1 MIGSATE
8 TLAAVEPV
16 HPGPASARRCKVAY
30 LMSRFP
36 VLTETFILNEMLA
49 VEQHGVRI
57 ELYPLLRMRPP
68 VMHPEARPW
77 VRRAH
82 YHPFL
87 SWRILRANLH
97 FLAHKPRAYL
107 GAIWTLLRATLGS
120 RRFFFGGLALFP
132 KSVYFA
138 RLMKDQGV
146 KHVHAH
152 FAHHPAAAALVIRR
166 LTGIP
171 YSFTAHGSDLHR
183 DRHMLREKVAEA
195 ATVVTI
201 SNYNKRIIVE
211 HCGQRF
217 AQKIVVIHCGIDVNR
232 FQPPGEDAPGRL
244 LADPLAIL
252 CIGTLHPVKG
262 HTYLI
267 EACRLL
273 RERGLNIRCHFVGD
287 GPDRAALFQQAAA
300 ANLADRIYF
309 HGQCEGSEVARLLRS
324 VHLLAAPSVP
334 TRDGRR
340 EGIPVALMEAMA
352 AGVPVVASNLSG
364 IPELVEDGSSG
375 LLVPPGDATAL
386 ADAIEH
392 IHDTPKLE
400 RRLVRAA
407 RERVVEHFNLH
418 CNAAL
423 LARRFN
429 RGDPS

>member
-1 MIGSATE
+1 MISNATE
-8 TLAAVEPV
+8 TSVAVEPK
-16 HPGPASARRCKVAY
+16 HPAPASARRCKVAY
-30 LMSRFP
+30 LTSRFP

-49 VEQHGVRI
+49 VERHGVRI
-57 ELYPLLRMRPP
+57 ELYPLLRMRPAI
-68 VMHPEARPW
+68 MHPEARPW
-77 VRRAH
+77 VQRAH

-87 SWRILRANLH
+87 SWRIVRANLH

-107 GAIWTLLRATLGS
+107 GALWTLLRGTLGS

-132 KSVYFA
+132 KIVYFA

-146 KHVHAH
+146 THVHAH

-195 ATVVTI
+195 TTVVTI

-211 HCGQRF
+211 HCGERF
-217 AQKIVVIHCGIDVNR
+217 ADKIVVIHCGIDVNR
-232 FQPPGEDAPGRL
+232 FQPPRQDAPGRL
-244 LADPLAIL
+244 LADPFSIL

-262 HTYLI
+262 HKYLI

-273 RERGLNIRCHFVGD
+273 RERGLNIRCHLVGD
-287 GPDRAALFQQAAA
+287 GPDRATLFKQAVAA
-300 ANLADRIYF
+300 DLADRIYF
-309 HGQCEGSEVARLLRS
+309 PGQCEASQVARLLGNA
-324 VHLLAAPSVP
+324 HLVAAPSVP

-340 EGIPVALMEAMA
+340 EGIPVAIMEAMA
-352 AGVPVVASNLSG
+352 SGVPVVASNLSG

-386 ADAIEH
+386 ADAIEQ
-392 IHDTPKLE
+392 IHDTPQFA

-407 RERVVEHFNLH
+407 REKVVEHFNLH

-423 LARRFN
+423 LARRFR
-429 RGDPS
+429 RGDQS